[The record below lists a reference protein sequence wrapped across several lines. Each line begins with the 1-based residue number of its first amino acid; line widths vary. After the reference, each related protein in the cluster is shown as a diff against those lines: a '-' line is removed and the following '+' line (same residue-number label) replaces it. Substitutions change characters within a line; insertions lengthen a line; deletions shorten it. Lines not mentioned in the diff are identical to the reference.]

1 MIKSMTG
8 FGRGTSVSNEGKI
21 NVEIK
26 SLNSRYLDIK
36 FLGINIHPETE
47 EKMSRYILDYL
58 NRGNIK
64 VHIDIDKI
72 KNGQILTFNKD
83 RFDTIQNILKD
94 IHIKYGQKLN
104 LSDIMSTNDII
115 SFVDADID
123 EVERLK
129 EAVDSA
135 LKQLNDMRSIEG
147 KQIYKDLMSRIRIIK
162 KDLTSIKNSSDKMP
176 KRKKKDLSDKIKS
189 IIDKDAIDQSRLMQ
203 EVAYLIERS
212 DITEEIVRVKIHLD
226 SFIEYLK
233 YDEPVGKRLNFLIQ
247 EINREINTI
256 GSKSPMHDVTIK
268 IVEIKNE
275 IEKIREQVQ
284 NIL

>member
-8 FGRGTSVSNEGKI
+8 FGRGTAISNEGKI
-21 NVEIK
+21 NVEVK

-36 FLGINIHPETE
+36 FLGINIHPQTE
-47 EKMSRYILDYL
+47 ERIRRYTLDYL

-72 KNGQILTFNKD
+72 KDGQILTFNKD

-104 LSDIMSTNDII
+104 LSDIISTHDIL
-115 SFVDADID
+115 SFIDADID
-123 EVERLK
+123 DDEKLK
-129 EAVDSA
+129 KAVDSA
-135 LKQLNDMRSIEG
+135 LKQLNGMRAIEG
-147 KQIYKDLMSRIRIIK
+147 KQIYKDLMNRIRIIK
-162 KDLTSIKNSSDKMP
+162 KDLSIIKKSSDKMP

-189 IIDKDAIDQSRLMQ
+189 IIDKDAIDQNRLMQ

-226 SFIEYLK
+226 NFIKYLK

>member
-36 FLGINIHPETE
+36 FLGININPETE

-72 KNGQILTFNKD
+72 KDGQILTFNKD

-123 EVERLK
+123 DDEKLK
-129 EAVDSA
+129 EAIDSA
-135 LKQLNDMRSIEG
+135 LKQLNGMRSIEG
-147 KQIYKDLMSRIRIIK
+147 KQIYKDLISRIRIIN
-162 KDLTSIKNSSDKMP
+162 KDLTSIKNTSDKMP

-189 IIDKDAIDQSRLMQ
+189 IIDKDAIDQNRLMQ
-203 EVAYLIERS
+203 EIAYLIERS

-226 SFIEYLK
+226 NFIEYLK

>member
-8 FGRGTSVSNEGKI
+8 FGRGTTVSNEGKI
-21 NVEIK
+21 NVEIR

-36 FLGINIHPETE
+36 FLGINIHPQTE
-47 EKMSRYILDYL
+47 ERIKRYTLDYL

-72 KNGQILTFNKD
+72 KDGQILTFNKD

-104 LSDIMSTNDII
+104 LSDIISTHDIL
-115 SFVDADID
+115 SFIDADID
-123 EVERLK
+123 DDEKLK
-129 EAVDSA
+129 KAVDSA
-135 LKQLNDMRSIEG
+135 LKQLNGMRAIEG
-147 KQIYKDLMSRIRIIK
+147 KQIYKDLMNRIRIIK
-162 KDLTSIKNSSDKMP
+162 KDLSIIKNSSDKMP

-189 IIDKDAIDQSRLMQ
+189 IIDKDAIDQNRLMQ

-233 YDEPVGKRLNFLIQ
+233 YDDPVGKRLNFLIQ

-256 GSKSPMHDVTIK
+256 GSKSPIHDVTIK
-268 IVEIKNE
+268 IVEIKSE

>member
-8 FGRGTSVSNEGKI
+8 FGRGTTVSNEGKI

-36 FLGINIHPETE
+36 FLGINVHPETE
-47 EKMSRYILDYL
+47 DKIKRYILDYL
-58 NRGNIK
+58 SRGNIK

-72 KNGQILTFNKD
+72 KDGQILTFNKD

-104 LSDIMSTNDII
+104 LSDIISTHDIL
-115 SFVDADID
+115 SFTDADID
-123 EVERLK
+123 DNEKLK

-135 LKQLNDMRSIEG
+135 LKQLNGMRSIEG

-189 IIDKDAIDQSRLMQ
+189 IINKDVLDQNRLMQ
-203 EVAYLIERS
+203 EIAYLIERS

-256 GSKSPMHDVTIK
+256 GSKSPMHDVLSLIH
-268 IVEIKNE
+268 I
-275 IEKIREQVQ
+275 
-284 NIL
+284 

>member
-1 MIKSMTG
+1 
-8 FGRGTSVSNEGKI
+8 
-21 NVEIK
+21 
-26 SLNSRYLDIK
+26 
-36 FLGINIHPETE
+36 
-47 EKMSRYILDYL
+47 
-58 NRGNIK
+58 
-64 VHIDIDKI
+64 
-72 KNGQILTFNKD
+72 
-83 RFDTIQNILKD
+83 
-94 IHIKYGQKLN
+94 
-104 LSDIMSTNDII
+104 MSTNDII

-162 KDLTSIKNSSDKMP
+162 KNLTSIKNSSDKMP
-176 KRKKKDLSDKIKS
+176 KKKKKDLSDKIKS
-189 IIDKDAIDQSRLMQ
+189 IIDKDAIDQNRLMQ

-256 GSKSPMHDVTIK
+256 GSKSPIHDVTIK

>member
-8 FGRGTSVSNEGKI
+8 FGRGTTVSNEGKI

-36 FLGINIHPETE
+36 FLGVNIHPETE
-47 EKMSRYILDYL
+47 EKINRYILDYL

-83 RFDTIQNILKD
+83 RFDTIQNILKN

-104 LSDIMSTNDII
+104 LSDIISIHDII
-115 SFVDADID
+115 SYVDAGID
-123 EVERLK
+123 DNEKIK

-135 LKQLNDMRSIEG
+135 LKQLNGMRSIEG

>member
-72 KNGQILTFNKD
+72 KDGQILTFNKD

-162 KDLTSIKNSSDKMP
+162 KNLTSIKNSSDKMP
-176 KRKKKDLSDKIKS
+176 KKKKKDLSDKIKS
-189 IIDKDAIDQSRLMQ
+189 IIDKDAIDQNRLMQ
-203 EVAYLIERS
+203 ELAYLIERS

-256 GSKSPMHDVTIK
+256 GSKSPIHDVTIK

>member
-8 FGRGTSVSNEGKI
+8 FGRGTAISNEGKI

-36 FLGINIHPETE
+36 FLGINIHPQTE
-47 EKMSRYILDYL
+47 ERIKRYTLDYL

-72 KNGQILTFNKD
+72 KDGQILTFNKD

-104 LSDIMSTNDII
+104 LSDIISTHDIL
-115 SFVDADID
+115 SFIDADID
-123 EVERLK
+123 DDEKLK
-129 EAVDSA
+129 KAVDSA
-135 LKQLNDMRSIEG
+135 LKQLNGMRAIEG
-147 KQIYKDLMSRIRIIK
+147 KQIYKDLMNRIRIIK
-162 KDLTSIKNSSDKMP
+162 KDLSIIKNSSDKMP

-189 IIDKDAIDQSRLMQ
+189 IIDKDAIDQNRLMQ

-226 SFIEYLK
+226 NFIKYLK

>member
-8 FGRGTSVSNEGKI
+8 FGRGTTVSNEGNI

-47 EKMSRYILDYL
+47 EKINRYILDYL

-83 RFDTIQNILKD
+83 RFDTIQNILKN

-162 KDLTSIKNSSDKMP
+162 KNLTSIKNSSDKMP
-176 KRKKKDLSDKIKS
+176 KKKKKDLSDKIKS
-189 IIDKDAIDQSRLMQ
+189 IIDKDAIDQNRLMQ

>member
-72 KNGQILTFNKD
+72 KDGQILTFNKD

-162 KDLTSIKNSSDKMP
+162 KNLTSIKNSSDKMP
-176 KRKKKDLSDKIKS
+176 KKKKKDLSDKIKS
-189 IIDKDAIDQSRLMQ
+189 IIDKDAIDQNRLMQ

-226 SFIEYLK
+226 NFIEYLK

-256 GSKSPMHDVTIK
+256 GSKSPIHDVTIK

>member
-8 FGRGTSVSNEGKI
+8 FGRGSTISNEGNI

-72 KNGQILTFNKD
+72 KDGQILTFNKD

-162 KDLTSIKNSSDKMP
+162 KNLTSIKNSSDKMP
-176 KRKKKDLSDKIKS
+176 KKKKKDLSDKIKS
-189 IIDKDAIDQSRLMQ
+189 IIDKDAIDQNRLMQ

-256 GSKSPMHDVTIK
+256 GSKSPIHDVTIK
-268 IVEIKNE
+268 IVEIKSE

>member
-1 MIKSMTG
+1 
-8 FGRGTSVSNEGKI
+8 
-21 NVEIK
+21 
-26 SLNSRYLDIK
+26 
-36 FLGINIHPETE
+36 
-47 EKMSRYILDYL
+47 
-58 NRGNIK
+58 
-64 VHIDIDKI
+64 
-72 KNGQILTFNKD
+72 LTFNKD

-104 LSDIMSTNDII
+104 LSDIISTHDIL
-115 SFVDADID
+115 SFIDADID
-123 EVERLK
+123 DDEKLK
-129 EAVDSA
+129 KAVDSA
-135 LKQLNDMRSIEG
+135 LKQLNGMRAIEG

-162 KDLTSIKNSSDKMP
+162 KDLSIIKNSSDKMP

-189 IIDKDAIDQSRLMQ
+189 IIDKDAIDQNRLMQ

-226 SFIEYLK
+226 SFIKYLK

>member
-8 FGRGTSVSNEGKI
+8 FGRGTTVSNEGNI

-47 EKMSRYILDYL
+47 EKINRYILDYL

-83 RFDTIQNILKD
+83 RFDTIQNILKN

-104 LSDIMSTNDII
+104 LSDIISIHDII

-123 EVERLK
+123 DNEKLK

-135 LKQLNDMRSIEG
+135 LKQLNGMRSIEG

-162 KDLTSIKNSSDKMP
+162 KDLTSIKNSSDNMP
-176 KRKKKDLSDKIKS
+176 KRKKKDLSEKIKS

-268 IVEIKNE
+268 IVEIKSE

>member
-8 FGRGTSVSNEGKI
+8 FGRGTAISNEGKI
-21 NVEIK
+21 NVEVK

-36 FLGINIHPETE
+36 FLGINIHPQTE
-47 EKMSRYILDYL
+47 ERIRRYTLDYL

-72 KNGQILTFNKD
+72 KDGQILTFNKD

-104 LSDIMSTNDII
+104 LSDIISTHDIL
-115 SFVDADID
+115 SFIDADID
-123 EVERLK
+123 DDEKLK
-129 EAVDSA
+129 KAVDSA
-135 LKQLNDMRSIEG
+135 LKQLNGMRSIEG

-162 KDLTSIKNSSDKMP
+162 KDLSIIKNSSDKMP

-189 IIDKDAIDQSRLMQ
+189 IIDKDAIDQNRLMQ

-226 SFIEYLK
+226 SFIKYLK
-233 YDEPVGKRLNFLIQ
+233 HDEPVGKRLNFLIQ

>member
-8 FGRGTSVSNEGKI
+8 FGRGTTVSNESKI

-47 EKMSRYILDYL
+47 EKINRYILDYL

-83 RFDTIQNILKD
+83 RFDTIQNILKN

-104 LSDIMSTNDII
+104 LSDIISIHDII
-115 SFVDADID
+115 SFVDAGVDD
-123 EVERLK
+123 NEKLK

-135 LKQLNDMRSIEG
+135 LKQLNGMRSIEG

-203 EVAYLIERS
+203 EVAYLIERF
-212 DITEEIVRVKIHLD
+212 DITEEIVRLKIHLD

-256 GSKSPMHDVTIK
+256 GSKSPIHDVTIK
-268 IVEIKNE
+268 IVEMKSE

>member
-8 FGRGTSVSNEGKI
+8 FGRGTTVSNECKI

-47 EKMSRYILDYL
+47 EKINRYILDYL

-83 RFDTIQNILKD
+83 RFDTIQNILKN

-104 LSDIMSTNDII
+104 LSDIISIHDII
-115 SFVDADID
+115 SFVAADID
-123 EVERLK
+123 DNEKLK

-147 KQIYKDLMSRIRIIK
+147 IQIYKDLMSRIKKIK
-162 KDLTSIKNSSDKMP
+162 KDLTSIKNSSDKIP
-176 KRKKKDLSDKIKS
+176 KKKKKDLSDKIKS
-189 IIDKDAIDQSRLMQ
+189 IIDKDAIDQNRLMQ
-203 EVAYLIERS
+203 EIAYLIERS

-256 GSKSPMHDVTIK
+256 GSKSPIHDVTIK

>member
-8 FGRGTSVSNEGKI
+8 FGRGTTVSNEGNI

-47 EKMSRYILDYL
+47 EKINRYILDYL

-83 RFDTIQNILKD
+83 RFDTIQNILKN

-104 LSDIMSTNDII
+104 LSDIISIHDII
-115 SFVDADID
+115 SYVDAGID
-123 EVERLK
+123 DNEKIK

-135 LKQLNDMRSIEG
+135 LKQLNGMRSIEG

-189 IIDKDAIDQSRLMQ
+189 IIDKDAIDQNRLMQ
-203 EVAYLIERS
+203 EVAYLIERF
-212 DITEEIVRVKIHLD
+212 DITEEIVRLKIHLD

>member
-47 EKMSRYILDYL
+47 EKINRYISDYL

-72 KNGQILTFNKD
+72 KDGQILTFNKD
-83 RFDTIQNILKD
+83 RFDTIQNILKN

-104 LSDIMSTNDII
+104 LSDIISIHDII
-115 SFVDADID
+115 SYVDAGID
-123 EVERLK
+123 DNEKIK

-135 LKQLNDMRSIEG
+135 LKQLNGMRSIEG

-189 IIDKDAIDQSRLMQ
+189 IIDKDAIDQNRLMQ

-256 GSKSPMHDVTIK
+256 GSKSPIHDVTIK

>member
-8 FGRGTSVSNEGKI
+8 FGRGTTISNEGNI

-47 EKMSRYILDYL
+47 EKINRYILDYL
-58 NRGNIK
+58 NRGNIR

-104 LSDIMSTNDII
+104 LSDIISVHDII

-123 EVERLK
+123 DNEELK

-135 LKQLNDMRSIEG
+135 LKQLNGMRSIEG

-189 IIDKDAIDQSRLMQ
+189 IIDKDAIDQSRFMQ

-226 SFIEYLK
+226 NFIEYLK

-256 GSKSPMHDVTIK
+256 GSKSPMSDVTIK

>member
-8 FGRGTSVSNEGKI
+8 FGRGTTVSNEGNI

-47 EKMSRYILDYL
+47 EKINRYILDYL

-83 RFDTIQNILKD
+83 RFDTIQNILKN

-104 LSDIMSTNDII
+104 LSDIISIHDII
-115 SFVDADID
+115 SYVDAGID
-123 EVERLK
+123 DNEKIK

-135 LKQLNDMRSIEG
+135 LKQLNGMRSIEG

>member
-8 FGRGTSVSNEGKI
+8 FGRGTTVNNEGNI

-47 EKMSRYILDYL
+47 EKIFRYILDYL

-83 RFDTIQNILKD
+83 RFDTIQNILKN

-104 LSDIMSTNDII
+104 LSDIISIHDII
-115 SFVDADID
+115 SFVDAGID
-123 EVERLK
+123 DNEKLK

-135 LKQLNDMRSIEG
+135 LKQLNGMRSIEG

-176 KRKKKDLSDKIKS
+176 KKKKKDLSDKIKS
-189 IIDKDAIDQSRLMQ
+189 IIDKDAIDQNRLMQ

-256 GSKSPMHDVTIK
+256 GSKSPIHDVTIK
-268 IVEIKNE
+268 IVEIKSE

>member
-8 FGRGTSVSNEGKI
+8 FGRGTAISNEGKI

-36 FLGINIHPETE
+36 FLGINIHPQTE
-47 EKMSRYILDYL
+47 ERIKRYTLDYL

-72 KNGQILTFNKD
+72 KDGQILTFNKD

-94 IHIKYGQKLN
+94 IDIKYGQKLN
-104 LSDIMSTNDII
+104 LSDIISTHDIL
-115 SFVDADID
+115 SFIDADID
-123 EVERLK
+123 DDEKLK
-129 EAVDSA
+129 KAVDSA
-135 LKQLNDMRSIEG
+135 LKQLNGMRAIEG
-147 KQIYKDLMSRIRIIK
+147 KQIYKDLMNRIRIIK
-162 KDLTSIKNSSDKMP
+162 KDLSIIKNSSDKMP

-189 IIDKDAIDQSRLMQ
+189 IIDKDAIDQNRLMQ

-226 SFIEYLK
+226 NFIKYLK

>member
-1 MIKSMTG
+1 MTG

-72 KNGQILTFNKD
+72 KDGQILTFNKD

-162 KDLTSIKNSSDKMP
+162 KNLTSIKNSSDKMP
-176 KRKKKDLSDKIKS
+176 KKKKKDLSDKIKS
-189 IIDKDAIDQSRLMQ
+189 IIDKDAIDQNRLMQ

-256 GSKSPMHDVTIK
+256 GSKSPIHDVTIK

>member
-1 MIKSMTG
+1 MTG
-8 FGRGTSVSNEGKI
+8 FGRGTAISNEGKI

-36 FLGINIHPETE
+36 FLGINIHPQTE
-47 EKMSRYILDYL
+47 ERIRRYILDYL

-72 KNGQILTFNKD
+72 KDGQILTFNKD

-94 IHIKYGQKLN
+94 IHIKYGQKIN
-104 LSDIMSTNDII
+104 LSDIISTHDIL
-115 SFVDADID
+115 SFIDADID
-123 EVERLK
+123 DDEKLK
-129 EAVDSA
+129 KAVDSA
-135 LKQLNDMRSIEG
+135 LKQLNGMRSIEG

-162 KDLTSIKNSSDKMP
+162 KDLTGIKNSSDKMP
-176 KRKKKDLSDKIKS
+176 KRKKKNLSDKIKS
-189 IIDKDAIDQSRLMQ
+189 IIDKDAIDQNRLMQ

-226 SFIEYLK
+226 NFIKYLK